1 MSVSGVTF
9 FRNVNFTIP
18 LLMLKNFQLL
28 VAFKIKL
35 YKLLSMSFEVSFFTP
50 LSANNLYFEL

>member
-1 MSVSGVTF
+1 
-9 FRNVNFTIP
+9 
-18 LLMLKNFQLL
+18 MLKNFQLL